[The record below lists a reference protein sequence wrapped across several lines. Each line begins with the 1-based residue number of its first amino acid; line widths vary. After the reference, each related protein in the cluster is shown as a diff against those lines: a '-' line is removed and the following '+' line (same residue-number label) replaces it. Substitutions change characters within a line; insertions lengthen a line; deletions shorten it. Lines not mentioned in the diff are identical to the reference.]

1 MSIVEQEMNLNETDS
16 GIKVDSGKEAQS
28 RWNNSQGDG
37 STQAGRGSAFFAN
50 SHGWA
55 QSSRYFD
62 GSNVE
67 VYISAS
73 DWSFSFKGSNSA
85 HLCTLNA
92 LPSMSNHLSAKRPEQ
107 SNETYET

>member
-1 MSIVEQEMNLNETDS
+1 MSIVEQKMNLNETDS
-16 GIKVDSGKEAQS
+16 GIKVDCGKDGQC

-50 SHGWA
+50 
-55 QSSRYFD
+55 FD

-67 VYISAS
+67 VNISAS

-92 LPSMSNHLSAKRPEQ
+92 LPSISCHLSAKRPEQ